1 MVGVQLGGSHRV
13 GSGVS
18 FPGRRE
24 AARGLIAGVTHGL
37 GPLGDAGRSQGLDS
51 EPGEEMGPGLPKL
64 QASRWGSVY
73 TPLEAPVDGHCG
85 PRVKESQSGGHVS
98 GMAQNRGLLGSRGGW
113 FVPTVGPPV

>member
-1 MVGVQLGGSHRV
+1 M

-18 FPGRRE
+18 FPGRWE

-37 GPLGDAGRSQGLDS
+37 GPLGGAGRSQGLDS
-51 EPGEEMGPGLPKL
+51 EPGEEMGPGLPRL
-64 QASRWGSVY
+64 RASRWGSVY

-85 PRVKESQSGGHVS
+85 PRVKESLSGGHVS